1 MQLNKPMGI
10 RLTQEDEYKLRQRAN
25 DKGIQV
31 SSYVRV
37 VLKQHL
43 KEENEK

>member
-1 MQLNKPMGI
+1 MLLNKPMGI
-10 RLTQEDEYKLRQRAN
+10 RLTQEDEYKLRQRAE

-37 VLKQHL
+37 VLKEHL
-43 KEENEK
+43 KKDYE

>member
-1 MQLNKPMGI
+1 MLLNKPMGI
-10 RLTQEDEYKLRQRAN
+10 RLTQEDEYKLRQKAN

-37 VLKQHL
+37 ILKEHL
-43 KEENEK
+43 KKDHE

>member
-1 MQLNKPMGI
+1 MLLNKPMGI
-10 RLTQEDEYKLRQRAN
+10 RLTQEDAYKLRKCAE

-37 VLKQHL
+37 VLKEHL
-43 KEENEK
+43 KQKK